1 MISTWTGMAAFG
13 LFLGAAAG
21 FVMHRSG
28 YCLAAMFRDPFLFRD
43 FFLLR
48 TLLLLVV
55 VSMLSFEGARRAGL
69 LPFYPFPLLGPPSL
83 ANLAGGFLFGIGMVL
98 AGGCVVG
105 TLYKMGAGGL
115 ASGFAFLGLIAG
127 SALYAEIHPAWA
139 RFAKAGSIPV
149 GGVTVPIALG
159 IDPLIPVL
167 AVAGPSALLFARWNR
182 EGKWTRNSPARG
194 YLQPWIAALLLSAIG
209 LASYLAVGM
218 PLGITTSYAKIA
230 AYLES
235 AVFPDHVARLAFF
248 RAVPLDVRSPATGLL
263 LRGGAGP
270 VLDAIG
276 AVQFPVVGGIVLGS
290 ALSASLLGEF
300 HVHRAVP
307 ASQRAIAFTGGT
319 ILGLASRMTPGCNVW
334 HLLGGLPLLAF
345 QSLLFLAGIVPGAWA
360 GGRILL
366 RLLAE
371 RRG

>member
-1 MISTWTGMAAFG
+1 MISSPGYLAVFG
-13 LFLGAAAG
+13 LSLGATAG

-28 YCLAAMFRDPFLFRD
+28 YCLASMFRDPFLFRD

-83 ANLAGGFLFGIGMVL
+83 ANLAGGVLFGIGMVL

-105 TLYKMGAGGL
+105 TLYKMGAGSL

-139 RFAKAGSIPV
+139 RVAKAASVPV
-149 GGVTVPIALG
+149 PGVTVPLALG

-167 AVAGPSALLFARWNR
+167 AVAGPSALLFARWSR
-182 EGKWTRNSPARG
+182 EGKWSRKSPARG

-209 LASYLAVGM
+209 LASSLAAGM
-218 PLGITTSYAKIA
+218 PLGVTTSYAKIA

-235 AVFPDHVARLAFF
+235 ALFPDHVARLAFF
-248 RAVPLDVRSPATGLL
+248 QAIPLDVRNPATGLL
-263 LRGGAGP
+263 LHGGGGP
-270 VLDAIG
+270 AWDAIS
-276 AVQFPVVGGIVLGS
+276 AIQFPVVGGIVLGS

-300 HVHRAVP
+300 HVHRALP
-307 ASQRAIAFTGGT
+307 ASQLATAFAGGT

-334 HLLGGLPLLAF
+334 HLLGGLPLFAF

-360 GGRILL
+360 GGTILR

-371 RRG
+371 RGI